1 MAHTKGFSMV
11 ASSPLARSSYHGV
24 TTNFVEL
31 ESMYSKNKSVLMLR
45 ILLLERQ
52 ELTLLIIL
60 ATIFS
65 YALQN
70 SLSNG
75 LKRLFTEGRW
85 ILG

>member
-11 ASSPLARSSYHGV
+11 ASSSLAQSSHYGV
-24 TTNFVEL
+24 IANFVGL

-52 ELTLLIIL
+52 ELMLLIIL